1 FRTTLIHGRNE
12 MLRGLYS
19 VAGAL
24 EIAGRNHE
32 VVAENLANIA
42 TPGYRRQG
50 TFFDMSQFASNSTS
64 TTSQPNARPPRA
76 SQFTYVDGGPLQQ
89 TNNPLDL
96 ALVGNAYFV
105 LDSPSGPV
113 YTRNGSF
120 EIGPGGE
127 LQARGSGYRVRGQG
141 SQISLPQNVS
151 SIEVAADGTISAN
164 GAPLGRLEL
173 ASFAQTDSLQ
183 RVGPT
188 LFQGTAPQTPTP
200 GSYRIEQGFKEGSNV
215 QAVQEMVTMMV
226 GMRHYEAAQ
235 RSMRAIS
242 EAVAQNTRTQS

>member
-1 FRTTLIHGRNE
+1 

-50 TFFDMSQFASNSTS
+50 SFFDMAQFSVNAN
-64 TTSQPNARPPRA
+64 PNTPQQANRPAARG
-76 SQFTYVDGGPLQQ
+76 SHFTYADGGPLQQ
-89 TNNPLDL
+89 TSNPFDL
-96 ALVGNAYFV
+96 ALVGDAYFV
-105 LDSPSGPV
+105 LESPSGPV

-120 EIGPGGE
+120 EIGPGGQ
-127 LQARGSGYRVRGQG
+127 LQGRGNGYAVRGQG
-141 SQISLPQNVS
+141 AQITLPQNVS

-164 GAPLGRLEL
+164 GAALGRFEL
-173 ASFAQTDSLQ
+173 ASFAQSDSLQ

-188 LFQGTAPQTPTP
+188 LFQGPGAQAPPP
-200 GSYRIEQGFKEGSNV
+200 GSFRIEQGFKEGSNV